1 MPPGSDDRR
10 RERFL
15 TLKLVHV
22 VAKKKK
28 KEIDY
33 LALIDLLFVFSRTK
47 PWEKSFLREL
57 ISGVTIMN
65 RRERG
70 EGGIINSDVGREG
83 MRFLKCRFIIRQKVE
98 GRYLRKRGAFAT
110 AGEGKSAVLL
120 PLLCLLI
127 RRFRDNYLVFQS
139 QSPILLLQS
148 INTQSSWPKTFF
160 PP

>member
-28 KEIDY
+28 KEIYY
-33 LALIDLLFVFSRTK
+33 LSLFDLLFVFSLTK

-65 RRERG
+65 RRER
-70 EGGIINSDVGREG
+70 R
-83 MRFLKCRFIIRQKVE
+83 E
-98 GRYLRKRGAFAT
+98 GRYH
-110 AGEGKSAVLL
+110 
-120 PLLCLLI
+120 
-127 RRFRDNYLVFQS
+127 Q
-139 QSPILLLQS
+139 Q
-148 INTQSSWPKTFF
+148 
-160 PP
+160 